1 MIELLILYILN
12 NQGRTLYSLRAEITE
27 KFGFFTK
34 PSIGTLHPA
43 LKRLMKAGSVT
54 VRSSFS
60 EGGKKST
67 YYGTTPS
74 AKKHFKELFSLNF
87 SENPSQFFMELQT
100 KLSTM
105 LLLSREDRLMFL
117 DDAILKLESFI
128 LDLKNMT
135 EDEYITF
142 DEIQKMLLEK
152 NLSDISGYI
161 ELMKSLKEKMQ

>member
-1 MIELLILYILN
+1 
-12 NQGRTLYSLRAEITE
+12 
-27 KFGFFTK
+27 
-34 PSIGTLHPA
+34 
-43 LKRLMKAGSVT
+43 
-54 VRSSFS
+54 
-60 EGGKKST
+60 
-67 YYGTTPS
+67 
-74 AKKHFKELFSLNF
+74 
-87 SENPSQFFMELQT
+87 
-100 KLSTM
+100 M